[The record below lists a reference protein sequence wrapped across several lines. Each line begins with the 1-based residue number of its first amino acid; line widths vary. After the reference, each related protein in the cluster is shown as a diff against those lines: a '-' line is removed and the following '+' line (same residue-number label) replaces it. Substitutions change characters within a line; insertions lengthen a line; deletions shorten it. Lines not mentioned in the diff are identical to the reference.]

1 MLKTVGI
8 VIPVYNEEGNIHS
21 LVRAIEEVMSPLSYA
36 WHILFIDD
44 GSTDDTLRQIQD
56 IAREKSPVKY
66 IALSR
71 NSGHQAALKAGI
83 DHCHCDCLISM
94 DGDMQHPAALISQML
109 EYWNEGF
116 EVVYTI
122 RAEQKQLSYFKR
134 KTSALFYRI
143 LGMMS
148 NLELEQGSADFR
160 LLDRKVVQQLRGLRE
175 NDIFIRGLVKWVGF
189 RQRALHYEPHER
201 KHGESK
207 YSLGKMTRFALQGIT
222 SFSTK
227 PLYLAAYIGL
237 FFAFASL
244 AYIPYALY
252 SYWKGI
258 AVSGWISLIV
268 TIAFFGGLQLMILGI
283 LGLYV
288 GKLFMQSK
296 GRPLYIIDKT
306 NLNDKNPDTAA
317 QL

>member
-1 MLKTVGI
+1 MRKTVSI
-8 VIPVYNEEGNIHS
+8 VVPVYNEEDNIHF
-21 LVRAIEEVMSPLSYA
+21 LVRAIQNVMHPLPYD
-36 WHILFIDD
+36 WHMLLIDD
-44 GSTDDTLRQIQD
+44 GSTDETLKRIQE
-56 IAREKSPVKY
+56 ISREKTGIKY

-83 DHCHCDCLISM
+83 DHCFTDCMISM
-94 DGDMQHPAALISQML
+94 DGDLQHPPALIPDML
-109 EYWNEGF
+109 NYWKQGF
-116 EVVYTI
+116 DVVYTI
-122 RAEQKQLSYFKR
+122 RAEQKQLPYFKR
-134 KTSALFYRI
+134 KTSALFYKM
-143 LGMMS
+143 LGMIS

-160 LLDRKVVQQLRGLRE
+160 LLDRKVVSQLRALRE
-175 NDIFIRGLVKWVGF
+175 NDLFIRGLVKWVGF
-189 RQRALHYEPHER
+189 RQKALHYQPLER
-201 KHGESK
+201 RNGESK
-207 YSLGKMTRFALQGIT
+207 YSLGKMTRLALQGIT

-252 SYWKGI
+252 SYWMGI

-268 TIAFFGGLQLMILGI
+268 TVAFFGGLQLMILGI
-283 LGLYV
+283 IGLYL

-306 NLNDKNPDTAA
+306 NLNDNNHDAAA
-317 QL
+317 QF